1 MGNFSSSPSF
11 LFISQQEKKNN
22 MQDSFFDTTS
32 FVFDPIELN
41 SAEAFKLIHRQ
52 YTKKQTGEKRF
63 DSMLH
68 FLCFSCMCSNYRE
81 RRSFSFLQHV
91 LHAYNAQEGR
101 CAISG
106 RPLQRPLVFTHGDP
120 RFFASIDRLDN
131 KKGYEIGNIRLTLEW
146 LNHAMGNQKR
156 LEDVIHMGAILCLE
170 KVLSNQKHFIE
181 KYELKP
187 AT

>member
-1 MGNFSSSPSF
+1 
-11 LFISQQEKKNN
+11 

-106 RPLQRPLVFTHGDP
+106 RPLQRPLAFIHGDP

-131 KKGYEIGNIRLTLEW
+131 KKGYEIGNIRLTLQW